1 MNETLNPPQKQPQKK
16 RINKINTYKIALSNY
31 LIKKKSFKP
40 HIKKKSKKLKKMT
53 EKYWQRYKQQL
64 SADPFYSETNEIW
77 KRTRADM
84 KRREKPKHHL
94 ELYSFCKTE
103 NPFIRQIKNSPNI
116 TVDSVAELICREKAC
131 ELQYCLSL
139 QRVAASNWRSGI
151 KFFLIFL

>member
-1 MNETLNPPQKQPQKK
+1 
-16 RINKINTYKIALSNY
+16 
-31 LIKKKSFKP
+31 
-40 HIKKKSKKLKKMT
+40 MT

-64 SADPFYSETNEIW
+64 SADPFHSETNEIW

-84 KRREKPKHHL
+84 KRRERPKHHL

-116 TVDSVAELICREKAC
+116 TIDSVAELICREKAC

-151 KFFLIFL
+151 KFFYFFTNLMVL